1 MIADMSVAPE
11 IARLAETVLLVP
23 PQPAAGPH
31 PGGPEDPDG
40 PRDDDPQGADAAGAR
55 LTLGTLARQ
64 LRMIAATPE
73 RWWGLVRFERD
84 RPVRISVET
93 HPSYHAWLVVLPP
106 GDSGQP
112 RFPRPER
119 GGQIHHDADDPRP
132 GPAGRRDGHGSTAR
146 TTTSCAGRCGKS
158 ARCWTPRH
166 CTAAA
171 APAHLL
177 CLAADQQPARRRVNE
192 VLEITGLHGGRR
204 RSGARASPW
213 AWASGWASPPRCS
226 ATPPC

>member
-23 PQPAAGPH
+23 PRSATGPH
-31 PGGPEDPDG
+31 PDGPDG
-40 PRDDDPQGADAAGAR
+40 PEGSDDPQGADAAWAR

-112 RFPRPER
+112 CDCDVVTMIAGEATE
-119 GGQIHHDADDPRP
+119 GTSSSATLRP
-132 GPAGRRDGHGSTAR
+132 GPLRVHGQQHWLRGQGTGYSISLHARISTAGN
-146 TTTSCAGRCGKS
+146 AGNAGN
-158 ARCWTPRH
+158 P
-166 CTAAA
+166 
-171 APAHLL
+171 
-177 CLAADQQPARRRVNE
+177 E
-192 VLEITGLHGGRR
+192 
-204 RSGARASPW
+204 
-213 AWASGWASPPRCS
+213 
-226 ATPPC
+226 

>member
-23 PQPAAGPH
+23 PRSATGPH
-31 PGGPEDPDG
+31 PDGPDG
-40 PRDDDPQGADAAGAR
+40 PEGSDDPQGADAAWAR

-112 RFPRPER
+112 CDCDVVTMIAGEATE
-119 GGQIHHDADDPRP
+119 GTSSSATLRP
-132 GPAGRRDGHGSTAR
+132 GPLRVHGQQHWLRGQGTGYSISLHARISTAGN
-146 TTTSCAGRCGKS
+146 AGNAGN
-158 ARCWTPRH
+158 A
-166 CTAAA
+166 
-171 APAHLL
+171 
-177 CLAADQQPARRRVNE
+177 E
-192 VLEITGLHGGRR
+192 
-204 RSGARASPW
+204 
-213 AWASGWASPPRCS
+213 
-226 ATPPC
+226 